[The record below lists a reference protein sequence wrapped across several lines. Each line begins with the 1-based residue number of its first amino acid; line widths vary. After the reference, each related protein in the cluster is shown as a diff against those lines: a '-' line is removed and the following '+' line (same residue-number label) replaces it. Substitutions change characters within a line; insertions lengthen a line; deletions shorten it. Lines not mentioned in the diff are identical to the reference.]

1 MKLNEVMC
9 DGQLVIH
16 VGDTGTWMGQY
27 NEKEKG
33 ILHDGVVYSTLSAFV
48 YAHTG
53 KRTDGWRECQ
63 IEVDG
68 EMVLASTIKHFLRIH
83 HE

>member
-1 MKLNEVMC
+1 MKLGEILC
-9 DGQLVIH
+9 EGQLVIH
-16 VGDTGTWMGQY
+16 VGETGTWMGQY

-33 ILHDGVVYSTLSAFV
+33 ILYEGVVYTSLSAFV

-53 KRTDGWRECQ
+53 KKRDGWKECQ

-68 EMVLASTIKHFLRIH
+68 EMVQASTMKYFLRIH